1 MRCVFQVFHVAY
13 VFIKMANS
21 PRPGVWALERSSD
34 FGATYQPW
42 QYFADSLSDCY
53 QFFGDEAGGFVQTIE
68 RDDSV
73 ICTTRYS
80 SVVPL
85 EDGEVS
91 VDDRTR
97 RLRHLHDALL
107 QRRATRGRRG
117 ECACVQAAA
126 DVYSLTSL

>member
-91 VDDRTR
+91 ACRLLPRVVSRRCDVITR
-97 RLRHLHDALL
+97 
-107 QRRATRGRRG
+107 
-117 ECACVQAAA
+117 CVGTAH
-126 DVYSLTSL
+126 V